1 MEPRYLNLWTKWTLF
16 SLGKMRSPGRI
27 LVPFKTSVLACFREA
42 GKNMAS
48 DLDLEVLDP
57 MCIVRPKRAKWAFNS
72 MVAVVILVWF
82 ESRMSFIYIPRL
94 RSCNGR

>member
-1 MEPRYLNLWTKWTLF
+1 
-16 SLGKMRSPGRI
+16 
-27 LVPFKTSVLACFREA
+27 
-42 GKNMAS
+42 MAS